1 MKSFFVPKDSKR
13 KDFKSLTVI
22 AISLPCTLTCVNAVQ
37 QMLEEGRG
45 GRRRESLWM
54 EGLGFDSGAGKSKV
68 CVKARTWGRG
78 VGDWWE
84 LPCQHG
90 TETNLDG
97 FSGVGQGRR
106 E

>member
-1 MKSFFVPKDSKR
+1 MH
-13 KDFKSLTVI
+13 
-22 AISLPCTLTCVNAVQ
+22 
-37 QMLEEGRG
+37 G
-45 GRRRESLWM
+45 
-54 EGLGFDSGAGKSKV
+54 GLGFDSGAGKSKV